1 MTDHMTAGEAVNF
14 LRTVVP
20 KTPLVGVVAM
30 HMGSAGIEI
39 VPPEAPKAKPKRRRK
54 SAKVEGDGRD
64 S

>member
-1 MTDHMTAGEAVNF
+1 
-14 LRTVVP
+14 
-20 KTPLVGVVAM
+20 
-30 HMGSAGIEI
+30 